1 MVGNR
6 TRVKVV
12 KNKVAPPF
20 KETEF
25 DILYNEGISKVGDM
39 LDVAIEH
46 GIVQKSG
53 SWLTYK
59 EDRVQGRDG
68 LRKLLQDT
76 PVMFAILCKSWRWP
90 IHVVMR
96 IVETNFRFN
105 KAVLIF

>member
-1 MVGNR
+1 MILDEKRHQSTDIVGNR
-6 TRVKVV
+6 VKVKIV

-68 LRKLLQDT
+68 LRKLL
-76 PVMFAILCKSWRWP
+76 K
-90 IHVVMR
+90 IHP
-96 IVETNFRFN
+96 
-105 KAVLIF
+105 